1 MSAEYNRFTSN
12 SLEYAVDLVNVGV
25 KTPHQ
30 LPNPLLTILKTPKHT
45 ALQAGGRGFE
55 SLIAHNQNSKKA
67 IHESGWLFSFSTSSE
82 VYFGE
87 TGGNEKSQSLLRSGW
102 LSFSF

>member
-55 SLIAHNQNSKKA
+55 SLSAHNQKVRKP
-67 IHESGWLFSFSTSSE
+67 STK
-82 VYFGE
+82 V
-87 TGGNEKSQSLLRSGW
+87 GGFFRLRHRVKLSVCPTLLNT
-102 LSFSF
+102 LP